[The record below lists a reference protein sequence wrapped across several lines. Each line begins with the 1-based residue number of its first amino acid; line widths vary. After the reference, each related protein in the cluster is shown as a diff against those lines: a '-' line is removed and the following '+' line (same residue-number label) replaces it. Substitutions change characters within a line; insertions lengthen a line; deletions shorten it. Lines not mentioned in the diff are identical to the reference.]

1 MKSVAAVAGLRTNHG
16 ADETR
21 PRSIFLSDLLSSSFS
36 WAAVFLLSR
45 KCGHEQLHISQL
57 HPWKVSSFHS
67 NVKVPDKAQ
76 DGPGLGQRPPQRPA
90 GGSCDGH
97 QLSGTWVVGWEG
109 RVLVRWNNSCPCTG
123 VQPKTPHH
131 AFHLKN
137 LYHFYV

>member
-16 ADETR
+16 ADGALPASGAHETR
-21 PRSIFLSDLLSSSFS
+21 PWSIFLSDLLSSSFS

-67 NVKVPDKAQ
+67 NVKVPDKGQ

-109 RVLVRWNNSCPCTG
+109 RMLV
-123 VQPKTPHH
+123 
-131 AFHLKN
+131 
-137 LYHFYV
+137 